1 VVRLKKRTS
10 EGGGRGLPGA
20 QAKGKTRSGGVG
32 GGVRSAHGEVEKRD
46 VGANVCVL
54 LPLLLFSFLYCLF
67 FYGFFFE
74 LGKKKKEKT
83 GVEPPEVNRTA
94 RRYTRRE
101 VRVSSPR
108 GRKCGTNGSLQ
119 RVDCLPF
126 FTFLL
131 FFFFPLFFVGLA
143 KTGRESLLPTK
154 ESPN

>member
-1 VVRLKKRTS
+1 
-10 EGGGRGLPGA
+10 
-20 QAKGKTRSGGVG
+20 
-32 GGVRSAHGEVEKRD
+32 
-46 VGANVCVL
+46 
-54 LPLLLFSFLYCLF
+54 
-67 FYGFFFE
+67 
-74 LGKKKKEKT
+74 
-83 GVEPPEVNRTA
+83 
-94 RRYTRRE
+94 